1 MTVTGVPTLDVN
13 FASPEVLQDPYP
25 IYDAIR
31 NAGPAVFNPSLN
43 SWMVASY
50 DHLRAVL
57 LDDKHFVPEADKW
70 ETLYG
75 AAVIESME
83 DPRHKDVHAVYAPV
97 FRGRYLRE
105 LQSVVTELIVSR
117 LEELLA
123 RLEDGEVVDV
133 VPTITRAVAGRILA
147 HIIGVTE
154 DDIPQFLQWAK
165 DMGATVES
173 YDEPDPE
180 RAAELRHRGTE
191 ATRMTCIFAGEQFE
205 ARRANESADDLIAKF
220 VRSPVYGT
228 MSEAE
233 QRAGIAQIIVAG
245 HDNISHTLAHIF
257 VALALHPEQREL
269 IMSDRSLIPAAVEEV
284 LRWRTSASGDTR
296 VVRGSAQIGDIAVND
311 GDRIILLLAGGN
323 RDSTRWDHP
332 ERFDITRPPQPH
344 LTFGAGIHTCLGANL
359 ARVEARI
366 MMQEILDRLPV
377 FRLADEHIEYGA
389 PLFMRGPKAVRIT
402 L

>member
-1 MTVTGVPTLDVN
+1 MTVTGVPTLEVN

-25 IYDAIR
+25 VYDAIR
-31 NAGPAVFNPSLN
+31 SAGPAVFNPSLN

-50 DHLRAVL
+50 EHVRAVL
-57 LDDKHFVPEADKW
+57 LDDKRFVPESDKW

-83 DPRHKDVHAVYAPV
+83 DPRHKEVHAVYAPV

-105 LQSVVTELIVSR
+105 LQSTVTELIVPR
-117 LEELLA
+117 LDDLSAQLRA
-123 RLEDGEVVDV
+123 GQVVDV
-133 VPTITRAVAGRILA
+133 VPTITRAVAGRVLA
-147 HIIGVTE
+147 KIMGVTE
-154 DDIPQFLQWAK
+154 DDVPQFLQWAK

-180 RAAELRHRGTE
+180 RAASLRRKGTD
-191 ATRMTCIFAGEQFE
+191 ATRQTCVFAGELFE
-205 ARRANESADDLIAKF
+205 ARRNDDVADDLITKF
-220 VRSPVYGT
+220 VRSPVYAT

-245 HDNISHTLAHIF
+245 HDNISHTLSHIF
-257 VALALHPEQREL
+257 IALALHPEQREL
-269 IMSDRSLIPAAVEEV
+269 IDADRSLIPAAVEEV

-296 VVRGSAQIGDIAVND
+296 VVRGSAQIGDITVSD

-323 RDSTRWDHP
+323 RDSSRWDHP
-332 ERFDITRPPQPH
+332 ERFDVTRPAQAH

-359 ARVEARI
+359 ARVEARV
-366 MMQEILDRLPV
+366 MMEEILDRLPV
-377 FRLADEHIEYGA
+377 FRLADEHIQYGP
-389 PLFMRGPKAVRIT
+389 PLFMRGPKAVRVT
-402 L
+402 A